1 LEGLYWKEWL
11 YLSEREKE
19 RRIPTGIRGLD
30 ELLNNGLRPGS
41 LCIIMGE
48 PLCGKEVL
56 AKEFFYR
63 GLERGEAGI
72 YVTTNNFAEDIF
84 SEMEDFGWSLIPYG
98 DEEKVAY
105 KIIDTYT
112 QTVNPH
118 VEDTKTV
125 MYVPAATDL
134 AGLSS
139 KIVEAITI
147 LTENFKRLRMVL
159 DSLSSII
166 TFTTDAAAIRFLS
179 FLKARIRL
187 VKGLFVA
194 LLESEL
200 TEKSV
205 MMQILQLADV
215 IIEIKGNKLHV
226 RQSGKA
232 ATMGEFKITEKGMEI
247 RLAE

>member
-1 LEGLYWKEWL
+1 M
-11 YLSEREKE
+11 SEREKDK
-19 RRIPTGIRGLD
+19 RIPTGIQGLD

-41 LCIIMGE
+41 LCIVMGE

-63 GLERGEAGI
+63 GLEKGEAGI
-72 YVTTNNFAEDIF
+72 YVTTNNFAEDVS
-84 SEMEDFGWSLIPYG
+84 SEMEDFGWSLISYG
-98 DEEKVAY
+98 EQEKVAY

-112 QTVNPH
+112 QTVNPN

-139 KIVEAITI
+139 KIVEAITS
-147 LTENFKRLRMVL
+147 LTANFKRLRMVL

-166 TFTTDAAAIRFLS
+166 TFTTNAAAIRFLS
-179 FLKARIRL
+179 FLKARTRL
-187 VKGLFVA
+187 ARGLFVT

-200 TEKSV
+200 TEKNV

-232 ATMGEFKITEKGMEI
+232 ATMGDFKITEKGIEI
-247 RLAE
+247 NPTKTE